1 VNDVQGLLA
10 TWAGRSI
17 DSLCAEWRVPRI
29 LAFATIPSTNDI
41 ARELAESGAPE
52 LTTVLADAQTAGR
65 GRFGRTWTAPPES
78 SLLISFVLRPPAAP
92 GAAPSATPLRVGMA
106 VARAIERVSEVFARL
121 KWPNDI
127 LASDDR
133 KLAGVLCEAATSGRN
148 AFIVAGIGINVNQS
162 LEDWPEHLQG
172 TAASLR
178 QIVGR
183 TVDRAEIAHALVE
196 ELRAE
201 LARIDRPLETGERSS
216 WDSRDALRERAVHV
230 DGEAAGIADGV
241 TPYGALRLR
250 TSRGGRILWSGTVR
264 PAAIAR
270 KGGKEVAP

>member
-1 VNDVQGLLA
+1 MNDVQGQLA

-17 DSLCAEWRVPRI
+17 DALRADWRVPSV
-29 LAFATIPSTNDI
+29 LAFATTASTNDI
-41 ARELAESGAPE
+41 ARDLAEAGAPE
-52 LTTVLADAQTAGR
+52 LTIVLADAQTAGR
-65 GRFGRTWTAPPES
+65 GRFGRTWTAPAES
-78 SLLISFVLRPPAAP
+78 SLLISFVLRPGAGP

-106 VARAIERVSEVFARL
+106 VARAIERVSDVFPRL

-148 AFIVAGIGINVNQS
+148 AFIIAGIGINVNQS
-162 LEDWPEHLQG
+162 LEDWPEQLQG

-178 QIVGR
+178 QLVGHSI
-183 TVDRAEIAHALVE
+183 DRADIAGALIE

-201 LARIDRPLETGERSS
+201 LARIDRPLETSERSA
-216 WDSRDALRERAVHV
+216 WDARDALRDRAVHV
-230 DGEAAGIADGV
+230 DGEAAGISDGV

-250 TSRGGRILWSGTVR
+250 TSRGERVVWSGTVR
-264 PAAIAR
+264 PTALAR
-270 KGGKEVAP
+270 KGGKEVTP